1 MVGKLN
7 GLVVVVAGIALSG
20 LPLAAQNRPA
30 DRPAAPDTELVGQ
43 LNQLGRETIAM
54 AAVGEKRG
62 VSPDVK
68 AFAASAARE
77 HSAMNNGWL
86 VYAQRKNM
94 DMAAFEN
101 PGNALANGVLS
112 LAPLNNSPRDQF
124 DHAFVT
130 RMVSQHQAL
139 LDASAAAQRLARDPE
154 LKATIG
160 TLMVTVAGRL
170 VSAQEVLAGIPAP
183 TPRVVQLPAYPS
195 PVSRT
200 QTGADEPPPGAWKNI
215 GPLQPLQ
222 E

>member
-7 GLVVVVAGIALSG
+7 GLMVVVVAGIALSG
-20 LPLAAQNRPA
+20 LTVAAQN
-30 DRPAAPDTELVGQ
+30 RPAAPDTELVGQ

-54 AAVGEKRG
+54 AAVGEDRG

-68 AFAASAARE
+68 TFAAAAARE
-77 HSAMNNGWL
+77 HRAMNNGWL

-101 PGNALANGVLS
+101 PGNALAHGVLA
-112 LAPLNNSPRDQF
+112 LAPLNNSPRDHF
-124 DHAFVT
+124 DYAFVT

-170 VSAQEVLAGIPAP
+170 VSAQQLLAGIPEP

-200 QTGADEPPPGAWKNI
+200 QTGADVPPPDAWKNI

>member
-7 GLVVVVAGIALSG
+7 GLLVVVAGIALSG
-20 LPLAAQNRPA
+20 LPVAAQNRPA
-30 DRPAAPDTELVGQ
+30 NRPAAPDTELVGQ
-43 LNQLGRETIAM
+43 LNQLGQETVTM
-54 AAVGEKRG
+54 AAVGERRG
-62 VSPDVK
+62 VRADVK
-68 AFAASAARE
+68 TFAAAAARE
-77 HSAMNNGWL
+77 HRAMNNGWL

-94 DMAAFEN
+94 EMSAFEN
-101 PGNALANGVLS
+101 PGDALAHGALA

-124 DHAFVT
+124 DYGFVT

-154 LKATIG
+154 LKSTIG
-160 TLMVTVAGRL
+160 TLMVTVAERL
-170 VSAQEVLAGIPAP
+170 VSAQQLLAGIPEP

-200 QTGADEPPPGAWKNI
+200 QTGADEPPPDAWKNI
-215 GPLQPLQ
+215 QPLQPRQ

>member
-7 GLVVVVAGIALSG
+7 GLMVVVAGIALSG
-20 LPLAAQNRPA
+20 LPVAAQDRPA

-43 LNQLGRETIAM
+43 LNQLGQETIAM
-54 AAVGEKRG
+54 ATVGEERG

-68 AFAASAARE
+68 AFAAAAARE
-77 HSAMNNGWL
+77 HRAMNNGWL

-94 DMAAFEN
+94 DRAAFQN
-101 PGNALANGVLS
+101 PGNAMAHGVLA

-124 DHAFVT
+124 DYAFVT

-154 LKATIG
+154 LRTTIG
-160 TLMVTVAGRL
+160 TLMVTVAERL
-170 VSAQEVLAGIPAP
+170 VSAQQLLAGIPEP

-200 QTGADEPPPGAWKNI
+200 QTGADVPPPDAWKNI
-215 GPLQPLQ
+215 QPLQPVQ

>member
-7 GLVVVVAGIALSG
+7 GLMVVVVAGIALSG
-20 LPLAAQNRPA
+20 LPAAAQNRPA
-30 DRPAAPDTELVGQ
+30 APDTQLVGQ
-43 LNQLGRETIAM
+43 LNQLGQETIAM
-54 AAVGEKRG
+54 AAVGEARG

-68 AFAASAARE
+68 TFAAAAARE
-77 HSAMNNGWL
+77 HRAMNNGWL

-101 PGNALANGVLS
+101 PGNALAHGVLA
-112 LAPLNNSPRDQF
+112 LAPLNDSPRDHF
-124 DHAFVT
+124 DYAFVT

-160 TLMVTVAGRL
+160 TLMVTVAERL
-170 VSAQEVLAGIPAP
+170 VTAQQLLAGIPEP

-200 QTGADEPPPGAWKNI
+200 QTGADQPPPAAWKNI